1 LVVEAMRGVAFSRL
15 VMPFL
20 AMLALTFLVAMVL
33 IGAQPIQRQLVKFE
47 ANGVLHTEPQEV
59 IKITLGRTGRQ
70 IALTRSGDGGW
81 TSQSRGVVEPV
92 VAAHLD
98 TAVKMLHR
106 SAPVRE
112 LAPEDLSG
120 VDTRPFGLEEPVV
133 VASLSAPSG
142 HVLTVEFGAHNP
154 DGFLQYMRI
163 KGDPKVYLMS
173 RFVGAEWV
181 AALEGMETR

>member
-1 LVVEAMRGVAFSRL
+1 MSGFPHSRL
-15 VMPFL
+15 VMPLL
-20 AMLALTFLVAMVL
+20 AMLALTFLVAMVV

-47 ANGVLHTEPQEV
+47 ANGVLHIEPQEV
-59 IKITLGRTGRQ
+59 IKITLTRAGRQ
-70 IALTRSGDGGW
+70 IVLTRSKEGGW
-81 TSQSRGVVEPV
+81 TSELRGAIEPV

-98 TAVKMLHR
+98 TAVQMLHR

-112 LAPEDLSG
+112 LAPQDLSG

-133 VASLSAPSG
+133 VAALSAPSG
-142 HVLTVEFGAHNP
+142 HLLTVEFGAHNP

-173 RFVGAEWV
+173 RFVGAEWT

>member
-1 LVVEAMRGVAFSRL
+1 MRGVPFSRL
-15 VMPFL
+15 VMPLL
-20 AMLALTFLVAMVL
+20 AMLALTFLVAMVV

-59 IKITLGRTGRQ
+59 IKITLSRAGRQ

-112 LAPEDLSG
+112 LAPQDLSG

-133 VASLSAPSG
+133 VAALSAPG
-142 HVLTVEFGAHNP
+142 GPLLTVEFGAQNP
-154 DGFLQYMRI
+154 EGFLQYMRI

-173 RFVGAEWV
+173 RFVGAEWM